1 MVPDRF
7 WRLAGDFI
15 TYVQAFGV
23 ASGSGFPGPAE
34 LRARLVALLEPLAR
48 GGPGQEVEEARFALI
63 FWADEVILKTAW
75 PGQSEWLRE
84 PLQMHLL
91 HTNKG
96 GDLFFDHLARLRP
109 EQLAVR
115 EIYFLALVFGFE
127 GQLVGAPQQRLK
139 LIEEQYALLRN
150 ARRLSEASREEY
162 LSPAAYQL
170 DVELP
175 REAGSRLLR
184 GLLFL
189 ALGLVVVYGALWI
202 ALAFMASEVPV
213 PQGMQ

>member
-23 ASGSGFPGPAE
+23 ANGSGFPGPVE
-34 LRARLVALLEPLAR
+34 LRARLIALLEPLAR
-48 GGPGQEVEEARFALI
+48 GGPAGEVEEARFALI
-63 FWADEVILKTAW
+63 TWADEVILKTTW
-75 PGQSEWLRE
+75 PGQAEWLRE
-84 PLQMHLL
+84 PLQLHLL

-127 GQLVGAPQQRLK
+127 GQLLGAPQQRQK
-139 LIEEQYALLRN
+139 LIEDQYAILRS
-150 ARRLSEASREEY
+150 AGRLIEASREDY

-189 ALGLVVVYGALWI
+189 ALGLAVVYGILWI
-202 ALAFMASEVPV
+202 ALAFVASEVPV
-213 PQGMQ
+213 PRGL